1 MPGGEVHKEVTR
13 KVGGKIT
20 VGFTCPTMKFGFHP
34 IDNVEPLEDFKRR
47 AGPNFHFKKIT
58 LAVV

>member
-1 MPGGEVHKEVTR
+1 MHKEVTR